1 MGCYAPTQSND
12 RRWNSPIVD
21 LSIVDLLIWPWTKST
36 DPQPNKWTRWRNQR
50 HLDRLPERLDA
61 GEIEGETVINEAEG
75 GGTTQAIERA
85 VSLTEIRAGVDRCDQ
100 RLSELHTRVTRIDE
114 QLDRI
119 EIEVGRIAAVMEARD
134 KRAAQA
140 IEARA
145 GLIDK
150 LLTLGRNPA
159 LWAAIGAGGLSIGG
173 NQLCTASQAHH
184 STMPPTVVAPLHVPR
199 GNAPGTAPEPEDTGP

>member
-1 MGCYAPTQSND
+1 M
-12 RRWNSPIVD
+12 
-21 LSIVDLLIWPWTKST
+21 
-36 DPQPNKWTRWRNQR
+36 
-50 HLDRLPERLDA
+50 
-61 GEIEGETVINEAEG
+61 INETEG

-85 VSLTEIRAGVDRCDQ
+85 VSLTEIRSGVDRCDQ
-100 RLSELHTRVTRIDE
+100 RLGELHTRVTRIDE

-150 LLTLGRNPA
+150 LLTLGKNPA
-159 LWAAIGAGGLSIGG
+159 LWAAIGAGGISIGG

-184 STMPPTVVAPLHVPR
+184 SATAPIMSAPLHVPR
-199 GNAPGTAPEPEDTGP
+199 RNAPGNVPEPTPETEDTGL